1 MATLVFQDASGQ
13 TRSVELRAGLNRIG
27 RGAYSDLFI
36 DHASVSAAHCEV
48 VVEPDGM
55 MVRDLGSTNGTCIDG
70 QRVRYSPI
78 RIGQTLTVGHVQVSL
93 VETELKVVIPEFRD
107 QAVPPVLKTS
117 TGQNVCIHH
126 DARAAIWKCT
136 RCGHLL
142 CMPCIRQLRRRGG
155 VTRYFCPDCS
165 GPCEVLPEY
174 QKKEKAT
181 WLGAIKQKLKLPA
194 ILGRKKKATEP
205 ES

>member
-13 TRSVELRAGLNRIG
+13 ARSVELRAGLNRIG

-48 VVEPDGM
+48 VLEPDGM
-55 MVRDLGSTNGTCIDG
+55 MVRDLGSTNGTYIDG
-70 QRVRYSPI
+70 QRVRFGPI
-78 RIGQTLTVGHVQVSL
+78 RIGQTLTVGHVRVSL
-93 VETELKVVIPEFRD
+93 VETEVQVVIPEFRE
-107 QAVPPVLKTS
+107 QAVPPVLKTP

-126 DARAAIWKCT
+126 DSRAAIWKCT

-142 CMPCIRQLRRRGG
+142 CSPCIRQLRRRGG

-165 GPCEVLPEY
+165 GPCEILPEF
-174 QKKEKAT
+174 QKKEKPG
-181 WLGAIKQKLKLPA
+181 WLGAVKQKLKLPA
-194 ILGRKKKATEP
+194 MLGRKRKNTTP
-205 ES
+205 DP